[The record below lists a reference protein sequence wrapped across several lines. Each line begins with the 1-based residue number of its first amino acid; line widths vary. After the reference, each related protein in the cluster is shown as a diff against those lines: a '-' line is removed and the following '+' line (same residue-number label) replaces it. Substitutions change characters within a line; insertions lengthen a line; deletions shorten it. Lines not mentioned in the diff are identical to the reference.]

1 MYTFYIHITYQ
12 LIEEHLLSLDRGP
25 GGRVGKV
32 GGTTGTGN
40 HRLAHTISHSLATT
54 DGLLID
60 KHLMNR

>member
-32 GGTTGTGN
+32 GSATGTGK
-40 HRLAHTISHSLATT
+40 HWLAHTISYSLATT
-54 DGLLID
+54 DGLLIA
-60 KHLMNR
+60 KHQLNR